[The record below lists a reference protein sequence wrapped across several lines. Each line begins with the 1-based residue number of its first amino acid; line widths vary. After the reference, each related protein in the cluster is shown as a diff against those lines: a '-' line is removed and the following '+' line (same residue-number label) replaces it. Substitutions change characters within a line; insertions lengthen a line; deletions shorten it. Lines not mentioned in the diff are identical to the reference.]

1 MSVKKPGIL
10 GTLPKHLDGACVVS
24 SATKPK
30 DGYNL
35 ILILAT
41 SNVVGRY
48 HLIQTEFANKR
59 SLERL
64 NSEEGFKIHSRPL
77 YDKCLAAS
85 ERHGLSVRAYV
96 GGPVRLTSALDDFL
110 SLPGI
115 FPKKRTSVAFLNI
128 NTNKNKLIGLYI
140 ENKKEGN
147 KKEGHTTEEAII
159 WDYNQPSRGGIFHR
173 KPIVKKEQILLDLV
187 ECTFVTAKLLEAIN
201 NTNILEGKICP
212 HAVDQHLGE
221 LNGAYKYAADSKY
234 KDKKQYQ
241 SLILDYITDAKLGS
255 SKFHLVAHPCA
266 YHIDKNCQGSSLE
279 SKAFFAVKSD
289 VSIGTGRGGIIPARL
304 RGGATVALMN
314 YEERRRAAKLAA
326 RLNREATA

>member
-1 MSVKKPGIL
+1 MPVKKTGIL
-10 GTLPKHLDGACVVS
+10 ATLPKHLDGACVVS

-30 DGYNL
+30 DGYHL

-48 HLIQTEFANKR
+48 HLIQTEFANKS

-64 NSEEGFKIHSRPL
+64 NSEKGFKKHSRPL
-77 YDKCLAAS
+77 YDKCLTAS
-85 ERHGLSVRAYV
+85 ERHGLCVRANV

-128 NTNKNKLIGLYI
+128 NTNRNKLIGLYI
-140 ENKKEGN
+140 GN
-147 KKEGHTTEEAII
+147 TKEEAII
-159 WDYNQPSRGGIFHR
+159 WDYNQPTRGGTFHR
-173 KPIVKKEQILLDLV
+173 KPLLKKEQILLDLV

-201 NTNILEGKICP
+201 NTNLLEGKICP
-212 HAVDQHLGE
+212 HAVEQHLGE
-221 LNGAYKYAADSKY
+221 LKGAYKYAADSKY
-234 KDKKQYQ
+234 RDKKQYP

-266 YHIDKNCQGSSLE
+266 YHIDKNCKGSSLE

-289 VSIGTGRGGIIPARL
+289 VSIGTGRGGILPTRL
-304 RGGATVALMN
+304 RGGVTVALMT
-314 YEERRRAAKLAA
+314 YEERRRALRIAA
-326 RLNREATA
+326 QLNRVATA